1 MPSRLSSR
9 NTPTLTIRLPDDMHE
24 RLRALARS
32 NAISV
37 NMLMDKRATFAL
49 ANFDVRVR
57 FETRAARGNPRR
69 ALKLLDKLDR
79 AEQPAAVQH
88 HRDNNPHTPSPVE
101 RAIFSVVNH
110 TPPLASGQTCFGLF
124 LGPGRHSTGGAL
136 GEMRMW
142 APRVRASFRPPNHLP
157 RSR

>member
-79 AEQPAAVQH
+79 AE
-88 HRDNNPHTPSPVE
+88 
-101 RAIFSVVNH
+101 
-110 TPPLASGQTCFGLF
+110 
-124 LGPGRHSTGGAL
+124 
-136 GEMRMW
+136 
-142 APRVRASFRPPNHLP
+142 
-157 RSR
+157 